1 MIEIIFFSVC
11 SLGWIL
17 MLKFYKDSKS
27 LRKVLIKISI
37 SQGYHLDE
45 SCCSEK
51 EYKEAEEEFIG
62 EIRKL
67 SVK

>member
-1 MIEIIFFSVC
+1 MIEIIFFLVC
-11 SLGWIL
+11 SLGWVL
-17 MLKFYKDSKS
+17 VFKFYKELKS

-37 SQGYHLDE
+37 SRGYHLDE
-45 SCCSEK
+45 NCCSEK

-67 SVK
+67 LVK